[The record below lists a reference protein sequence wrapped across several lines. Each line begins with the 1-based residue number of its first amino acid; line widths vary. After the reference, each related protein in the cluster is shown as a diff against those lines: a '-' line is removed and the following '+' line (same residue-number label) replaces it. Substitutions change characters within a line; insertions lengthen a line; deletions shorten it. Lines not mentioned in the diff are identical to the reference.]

1 MKKNNNANMA
11 ENDTVDLKIEKETTG
26 GKYLKGLRSLGIY
39 FLIFCVTITLAEL
52 FIRYQISG
60 KIMKMK
66 LAVIAFVPAEAMFF
80 TIFAGFFKN
89 IGNKITLPLLLFV
102 INIYYCIQFVY
113 FKIFGSL
120 FSVSMMGMG
129 GTAVGNFFWAME
141 GVLIASIIFL
151 TIFLSPTL
159 ICIFL
164 TFVKKL
170 KFPGYPLLLH
180 ILPVLLTVGFWFGGI
195 QLLKVA
201 GTDRQSAYYV
211 FKNSS
216 SDTDSTANHL
226 GTLATFIVESGAY
239 YFGIGSNPS
248 DAEIVSVDKNS
259 LELVPDTVETVTET
273 IDTNGS
279 EKETAEVEEVA
290 EEIVYDPWIDERFDF
305 EALAEAATD
314 TQL

>member
-60 KIMKMK
+60 KIMKMN
-66 LAVIAFVPAEAMFF
+66 LAFIAFVPAEAMFF

-170 KFPGYPLLLH
+170 KFPVYPLL
-180 ILPVLLTVGFWFGGI
+180 
-195 QLLKVA
+195 
-201 GTDRQSAYYV
+201 
-211 FKNSS
+211 
-216 SDTDSTANHL
+216 
-226 GTLATFIVESGAY
+226 
-239 YFGIGSNPS
+239 
-248 DAEIVSVDKNS
+248 
-259 LELVPDTVETVTET
+259 
-273 IDTNGS
+273 
-279 EKETAEVEEVA
+279 
-290 EEIVYDPWIDERFDF
+290 
-305 EALAEAATD
+305 
-314 TQL
+314 